1 MGERFVVGIV
11 SLGVMGSSLASSL
24 RSSGHSVIWASQ
36 GRSQKTIDRAN
47 SVGAID
53 VGTIQELSD
62 RSDVIMSIGF
72 GNSGPETAN
81 RLTHAGFHKLFVD
94 FNSLWGESSEQSFYE
109 TVAQGK
115 YKYVDGAIHGY
126 PLNKSFIKDGLTRL
140 MLLHGEQAQFIGSL
154 FTDGIWTP
162 IYCEDKAKKENRIM
176 SQPLY
181 KTTESYTE
189 NLL

>member
-1 MGERFVVGIV
+1 MDKRFVVGIV

-24 RSSGHSVIWASQ
+24 RSSGHSIIWASQ
-36 GRSQKTIDRAN
+36 GRSRKTIDRAN
-47 SVGAID
+47 SVDAID

-72 GNSGPETAN
+72 GNSGPETAE
-81 RLTHAGFHKLFVD
+81 LLIHTGFDKLLVD

-115 YKYVDGAIHGY
+115 YEYVDGAIHGY
-126 PLNKSFIKDGLTRL
+126 PLKESFAKDGLTRL
-140 MLLHGEQAQFIGSL
+140 MLLHGGRAQFIGSL

-162 IYCEDKAKKENRIM
+162 VYCEDKAKKENRIM
-176 SQPLY
+176 SQPPY
-181 KTTESYTE
+181 KTTGSCT
-189 NLL
+189 